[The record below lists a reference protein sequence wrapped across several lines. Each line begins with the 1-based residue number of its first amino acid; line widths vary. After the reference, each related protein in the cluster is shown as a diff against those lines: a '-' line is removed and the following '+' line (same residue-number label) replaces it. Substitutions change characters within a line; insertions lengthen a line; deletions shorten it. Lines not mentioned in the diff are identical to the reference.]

1 MSARSKLV
9 RVHTACCG
17 AEMQANVAIIEV
29 PLSKNPKIELLE
41 AVQFHRMSRASALP
55 VLLRHKNISLFPQV
69 LSISI
74 N

>member
-1 MSARSKLV
+1 
-9 RVHTACCG
+9 
-17 AEMQANVAIIEV
+17 MQANVAIIEV